1 MKRRLIAL
9 LALINEN
16 NEVLISLR
24 KNRKEYN
31 GYWEYPG
38 GKVENGETLEQA
50 LVREI
55 KEELNLEIAKSCIA
69 PLTFA
74 VDEQEMNQK
83 ILFLYVC
90 RKWDGPLKSLID
102 QKIEWVKPVN
112 LAQYQMPHS
121 NLFLNAILRDFIYRF
136 KMKPS
141 FFDMQIRIDQ
151 EEGKK

>member
-31 GYWEYPG
+31 DYWEYPG
-38 GKVENGETLEQA
+38 GKVENDETLEQA

-74 VDEQEMNQK
+74 VDEQEMNQN

-90 RKWDGPLKSLID
+90 RKWDEPVKSLID
-102 QKIEWVKPVN
+102 QKIEWVKPIN
-112 LAQYQMPHS
+112 LAQYQMPNS
-121 NLFLNAILRDFIYRF
+121 NLFLNAILRDFI
-136 KMKPS
+136 
-141 FFDMQIRIDQ
+141 
-151 EEGKK
+151 

>member
-9 LALINEN
+9 LALINDK

-24 KNRKEYN
+24 KNKEEYN

-38 GKVENGETLEQA
+38 GKIESGETLEQG

-55 KEELNLEIAKSCIA
+55 REELNIAIAKSCIA

-74 VDEQEMNQK
+74 VDEEEMSET

-90 RKWDGPLKSLID
+90 RKWDGSIISLLN
-102 QKIEWVKPVN
+102 QKIEWVKPIDLV
-112 LAQYQMPHS
+112 QYQMPRS
-121 NLFLNAILRDFIYRF
+121 NLFLNSILRDFI
-136 KMKPS
+136 
-141 FFDMQIRIDQ
+141 
-151 EEGKK
+151 